1 MLQHDLA
8 GRRSYPLA
16 VPLLD
21 DTANASDKYLNAA
34 QVPGH
39 SAIVHSIKGEQET
52 CARKSRRRPRE

>member
-1 MLQHDLA
+1 
-8 GRRSYPLA
+8 

-39 SAIVHSIKGEQET
+39 SAIVHSIKGGSSLGF
-52 CARKSRRRPRE
+52 CSSLRL